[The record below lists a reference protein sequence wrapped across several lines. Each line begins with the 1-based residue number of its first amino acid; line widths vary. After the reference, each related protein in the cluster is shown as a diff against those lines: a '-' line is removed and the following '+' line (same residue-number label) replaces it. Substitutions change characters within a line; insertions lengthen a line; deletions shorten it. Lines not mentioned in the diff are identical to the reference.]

1 MKKIL
6 IVSIIGCTLS
16 LLAACMGIGTSEA
29 GDNSTRRGTVL
40 WQAQTELAYGN
51 IGIQKVK
58 DCEYVVVYHYDAV
71 ALAHYADCSNPA
83 HDTFVSGGEKDLD
96 ISK

>member
-1 MKKIL
+1 
-6 IVSIIGCTLS
+6 
-16 LLAACMGIGTSEA
+16 MGIGTSEA
-29 GDNSTRRGTVL
+29 GDGRLRQATVY
-40 WQAQTELAYGN
+40 WQARIGVEHGH

-58 DCEYVVVYHYDAV
+58 DCEYVIVNHYDAV